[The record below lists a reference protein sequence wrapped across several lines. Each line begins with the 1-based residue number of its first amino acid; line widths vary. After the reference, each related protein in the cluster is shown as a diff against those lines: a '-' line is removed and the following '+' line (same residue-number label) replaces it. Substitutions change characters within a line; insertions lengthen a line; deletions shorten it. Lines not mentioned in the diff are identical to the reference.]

1 MAVWWGGA
9 VYAREW
15 TPHNTTP
22 VASMQNA
29 HVHGTA
35 RQKLCKKIL
44 PPPGGGRWG
53 AVGWNQFPC
62 LGNTQKKKTTPTS
75 IFTL

>member
-35 RQKLCKKIL
+35 RQKLCKEIL
-44 PPPGGGRWG
+44 PPPPAVAGGVRW
-53 AVGWNQFPC
+53 VGTNFHVWGT
-62 LGNTQKKKTTPTS
+62 LKKKTTPTS